1 MNAAEQTLSEAVLE
15 VVAETEGVDPSELS
29 EPLFSV
35 IDPDALDALFQTSN
49 GILTFSYHG
58 HVITVEASGK
68 VRVESGG

>member
-1 MNAAEQTLSEAVLE
+1 MKAAEQTLSEAVLE
-15 VVAETEGVDPSELS
+15 AVAEIEGVDSSELS

-35 IDPDALDALFQTSN
+35 IDPDALDTLFQTSN

-68 VRVESGG
+68 VRAEPEQ